1 MSTWTKAKLEDYAK
15 LNRQAMGRQ
24 EEMERQADWFDA
36 QVDDENAKRQ
46 ERSNRGQPL
55 EMLRQTTTVPDT
67 DLPTYLEAYLS
78 LCGQPSEVWD
88 RRFET
93 LEERFGCEWSV
104 LRRAIVNSVAEPQTR
119 DEEEVEKAFSRF
131 KLAYKE
137 ACVQRFRNQ
146 RTGPL
151 NSFYRDVFND
161 KDGFMEYLRSGTVA
175 YVQNLR
181 G

>member
-1 MSTWTKAKLEDYAK
+1 
-15 LNRQAMGRQ
+15 
-24 EEMERQADWFDA
+24 
-36 QVDDENAKRQ
+36 
-46 ERSNRGQPL
+46 
-55 EMLRQTTTVPDT
+55 MLHAHVGEVPHDCGHSHSAHRC
-67 DLPTYLEAYLS
+67 DHS
-78 LCGQPSEVWD
+78 LTSV
-88 RRFET
+88 RRCFET

-175 YVQNLR
+175 YFQNLR